1 MNNISETAPSE
12 ILVRWSTKMPRGLV
26 LWLCRKHYIAIILTS
41 VCRKILIHLFHFYCL
56 CLLLDRL
63 LMASNIPS
71 SAVIRPI
78 VSPVKVF
85 ALSWLQRNCSVSSIS
100 LYFLGRPSRQ
110 GRLFFLSAP
119 DIFLTFRLFYPPK
132 EEGCYDLLACYRKDV

>member
-1 MNNISETAPSE
+1 MNNISETAYSE
-12 ILVRWSTKMPRGLV
+12 ILVRWSTKMPGCLV
-26 LWLCRKHYIAIILTS
+26 LWYMSGLCRKHYIAIILTS

-100 LYFLGRPSRQ
+100 LSTSL
-110 GRLFFLSAP
+110 
-119 DIFLTFRLFYPPK
+119 D
-132 EEGCYDLLACYRKDV
+132 DLLVKDDYFSCLAPTSSLPFVSSTPRRKKTSTIS